1 MALQTACASSKEE
14 RILPLLSPTSRARH
28 NQLNRV
34 DSIPQYY
41 AEMSG
46 DELDQR
52 IAEARAALSAR
63 PVLSRAHPPHPLS
76 LKCSSLRP
84 RSFQLSLLKLPPLNA

>member
-14 RILPLLSPTSRARH
+14 RILPILSPTSRARH

-41 AEMSG
+41 AAMSG

-52 IAEARAALSAR
+52 IAEARAALGER
-63 PVLSRAHPPHPLS
+63 LVILGHHY
-76 LKCSSLRP
+76 P
-84 RSFQLSLLKLPPLNA
+84 RDVIINYPYFRGYSFKLTQFAAAVRQT